1 MKEFLVYTGVSILAT
16 QLVFGSIIL
25 LIGSHMMNF
34 YEKITFH
41 KPDGIGKKLYN
52 IIIAILFGAG
62 YFLYDK
68 LYKFHWILRKSL
80 FAAVILIFV
89 MIHAILVQFFE
100 GMGY

>member
-25 LIGSHMMNF
+25 LIGSHMMNL
-34 YEKITFH
+34 YEKITFQ
-41 KPDGIGKKLYN
+41 KPESVGKKIHN

-68 LYKFHWILRKSL
+68 LYKFHWMLRKSL
-80 FAAVILIFV
+80 FGFVVIFFAIVRVILV
-89 MIHAILVQFFE
+89 VSLTE
-100 GMGY
+100 MGY